1 MEILP
6 SSFLFAVL
14 SAGALYSAAYKKR
27 LYFLYFAGLGLTG
40 FIFCLLEY
48 LRFSESFAVLPAEFL
63 FLMYICRP
71 EKKVRVFPYDMEI
84 LSSAVLFSIVSGFFL
99 KNPFPSLFGG
109 VMFSAVWIFIR
120 FRDRNVYFSDAC
132 IFSVSAVLILSVFP
146 SMKFLVY
153 QSVFLNSALC
163 ILYLIEKTSEK
174 KKTFV
179 SPSVKASAV
188 KETKLIS
195 YGEKIHMSSDIKD
208 EFIRQ
213 TSARLSDPLKTIN
226 MISENLYETLE
237 GLIGEIQH
245 RQIDT
250 IRQISSMLKNVI
262 HNIEDYL
269 RIKNNILLTEPE
281 IISLSAAV
289 SLGILSAK
297 PIIKNRRI
305 SVISQI
311 PEKIGNVCFD
321 ENRLQQV
328 IFDILCACVNY
339 TDEGMIEISA
349 ERTEGFVNVFFHY
362 PGSKLSPEKIRMLFS
377 PYEESLEPESV
388 SQFTGNLYVAEKI
401 AELHGGFLNCTEDR
415 AGFLLRIPSANEL
428 TGIRKERRPKDWAE
442 FVLASSEQPEMK
454 NDTRTHI
461 LVVDDEVSVLNLVRN
476 YLETNG
482 FRVSTAVTAD
492 EGVVKAGTLLPNLVL
507 LDLGLPGSNGYEV
520 TQQIRRKHSFSHM
533 PIIIMTVRETMEEAL
548 QGLEF
553 GANDFILK
561 PISVQNLVARV
572 KICLKISD
580 INGSYERFVPPELV
594 KLLKKQNITDV
605 FLGDHVEREITIL
618 FSDIRSF
625 TKISEEMTPGE
636 TFSFLNEYLER
647 VGPVIKRNRGFI
659 DKYIGDAIMAIFPFS
674 ADDAVRAAIQMQKE
688 IYQLNAELFA
698 AGKKTIRVGIGI
710 HTGDVILGTIG
721 EEERMEGTV
730 ISDAVN
736 LTSRLENLTK
746 LYGTN
751 ILISM
756 DTFLNLDVPEEYNFR
771 ILDRVKVKG
780 KNKLVTVIEIFDGL
794 EPERMGMAVSTKT
807 LFEEAV
813 AHYLSRD
820 FQTAID
826 GFMQILDVNPKD
838 NAAMIYVQRAE
849 YYMNSVLPE
858 NWDGSENLEEKYF

>member
-1 MEILP
+1 
-6 SSFLFAVL
+6 
-14 SAGALYSAAYKKR
+14 
-27 LYFLYFAGLGLTG
+27 
-40 FIFCLLEY
+40 
-48 LRFSESFAVLPAEFL
+48 
-63 FLMYICRP
+63 
-71 EKKVRVFPYDMEI
+71 
-84 LSSAVLFSIVSGFFL
+84 
-99 KNPFPSLFGG
+99 
-109 VMFSAVWIFIR
+109 
-120 FRDRNVYFSDAC
+120 
-132 IFSVSAVLILSVFP
+132 
-146 SMKFLVY
+146 
-153 QSVFLNSALC
+153 
-163 ILYLIEKTSEK
+163 
-174 KKTFV
+174 
-179 SPSVKASAV
+179 
-188 KETKLIS
+188 
-195 YGEKIHMSSDIKD
+195 
-208 EFIRQ
+208 
-213 TSARLSDPLKTIN
+213 
-226 MISENLYETLE
+226 
-237 GLIGEIQH
+237 
-245 RQIDT
+245 
-250 IRQISSMLKNVI
+250 
-262 HNIEDYL
+262 
-269 RIKNNILLTEPE
+269 
-281 IISLSAAV
+281 
-289 SLGILSAK
+289 
-297 PIIKNRRI
+297 
-305 SVISQI
+305 
-311 PEKIGNVCFD
+311 
-321 ENRLQQV
+321 
-328 IFDILCACVNY
+328 
-339 TDEGMIEISA
+339 
-349 ERTEGFVNVFFHY
+349 
-362 PGSKLSPEKIRMLFS
+362 
-377 PYEESLEPESV
+377 
-388 SQFTGNLYVAEKI
+388 
-401 AELHGGFLNCTEDR
+401 

-858 NWDGSENLEEKYF
+858 NPIQSR